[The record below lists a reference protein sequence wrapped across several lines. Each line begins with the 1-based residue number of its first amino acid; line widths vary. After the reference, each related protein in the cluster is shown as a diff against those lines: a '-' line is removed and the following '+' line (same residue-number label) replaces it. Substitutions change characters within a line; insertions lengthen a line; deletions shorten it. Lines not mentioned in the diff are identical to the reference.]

1 MNDLETT
8 LDVIARKAQALRDAG
23 VTGEIRV
30 GDIHF
35 EITPAPSTP
44 AASNDQEPI
53 ANPEK
58 DPDTYGGE
66 LPRRRGESSPVED
79 DGHERRNR

>member
-1 MNDLETT
+1 MTDLEST

-23 VTGEIRV
+23 VTGVIHV
-30 GDIHF
+30 GDIRF
-35 EITPAPSTP
+35 EVAPAPTQ
-44 AASNDQEPI
+44 AASEDKEPI

-66 LPRRRGESSPVED
+66 LPRRRGESVPVED
-79 DGHERRNR
+79 DGYERRNR